1 MKRFAMVLWASA
13 ALCAAAQAQD
23 TNVKIVTDASPDYSD
38 IDSMV
43 RSITSK
49 WAKPEEKCWAMF
61 YWNHIARRQTAP
73 MILHGMEL
81 TDPIRQFNDY
91 GFTMCSTISG
101 VNCGIWHA
109 MGLKP
114 KFFDISNHTV
124 AEVFYD
130 ERWHMYD
137 NSLSA
142 LYTLCDGKTLAGAA
156 DIGKTGSCEVSGGKA
171 EPGHIARYHCL
182 TATSPNGFLI
192 GADCARSLEEEY
204 RCFNPNGLKPR
215 SYYFNWDL
223 AHRYI
228 LNLRDNEVYAR
239 TYRHLGESPNFYVPN
254 HGADPEKPNPRYRIR
269 GNGLWRWT
277 PSLREFAKSAYGAK
291 NIAATP
297 ESPELQ
303 PARAGEPAEVVY
315 RVSSA
320 NVATALSLRAEV
332 SRKTSKDQIVISVS
346 TTNGLRWREVWKA
359 EETGALVANVN
370 LVDEVNGAYE
380 ILLRVELLAAGRP
393 ADARLQRLYV
403 ETTTMI
409 NSKTQPKLNL
419 GRNTVYVG
427 SGDATD
433 SIVFWPELQGQKY
446 KEHLAEEKNIA
457 TAEKHPEYLSVLHP
471 AKANEEGYIVYRVDA
486 PNDIV
491 RLTYGGR
498 FYNRAPKSHCDLL
511 HSVDGTTWTPAW
523 SLTDNKEPWDVI
535 HYETVEVPRGHKS
548 VWVKYSIVSTA
559 PNDVGGGS
567 GLYAARIEANF
578 VPLDPGFKPLE
589 VTFSWKER
597 RKDRSL
603 VERSHTQLVEKLPCR
618 YDINVGGEDHPVMES
633 LTANVKGSRGAL
645 KYGYSDGKDVG
656 GEKFV
661 GRRLTLGKNL
671 AIGKKYVLSHPSG
684 TSWGAGDP
692 DGKKL
697 TDGIAGPSYAGGTS
711 YQWAAVWEGNL
722 RPSITLDLGEKTS
735 CASFGM
741 NFHGYPW
748 WDAMKGEVKDRVEV
762 LVSLDGEKY
771 ESAGFLDTDWR
782 WKDLPVNHM
791 WPDEETI
798 QGATFRLV
806 PPAPVNARYV
816 RYKIDSQRIIA
827 VTELEVLERLTL
839 EPFDLRLALPDE
851 K

>member
-1 MKRFAMVLWASA
+1 
-13 ALCAAAQAQD
+13 
-23 TNVKIVTDASPDYSD
+23 
-38 IDSMV
+38 
-43 RSITSK
+43 
-49 WAKPEEKCWAMF
+49 
-61 YWNHIARRQTAP
+61 

-91 GFTMCSTISG
+91 GYTMCSTISG

-124 AEVFYD
+124 CEVFYD
-130 ERWHMYD
+130 GRWHMYD

-142 LYTLCDGKTLAGAA
+142 IYTLCDGKTLAAVA
-156 DIGKTGSCEVSGGKA
+156 DIGKTGACEASGGKE

-182 TATSPNGFLI
+182 TSTSPNGFLI
-192 GADCARSLEEEY
+192 GADCARSLDEEF

-228 LNLRDNEVYAR
+228 LNLRKDEVYAR
-239 TYRHLGESPNFYVPN
+239 TYRHLGETANFYVPN
-254 HGADPEKPNPRYRIR
+254 HGADPEKPNLRYRIR
-269 GNGLWRWT
+269 GNGVWRWT
-277 PSLREFAKSAYGAK
+277 PALREFATSAYGAK
-291 NIAATP
+291 NIVATP
-297 ESPELQ
+297 ETRELQ

-332 SRKTSKDQIVISVS
+332 ARKTSKDQVAISVS
-346 TTNGLRWREVWKA
+346 TTNGLQWREVWKA
-359 EETGALVANVN
+359 EETGDLVANVS
-370 LVDEVNGAYE
+370 LVDDVNGAYE
-380 ILLRVELLAAGRP
+380 ILVRVELLAAGRA
-393 ADARLQRLYV
+393 ADARLQRLYL

-427 SGDATD
+427 TGDATD
-433 SIVFWPELQGQKY
+433 SIVFWPELQGAKY
-446 KEHLAEEKNIA
+446 KEHVVEEKNIA
-457 TAEKHPEYLSVLHP
+457 TAAKHPEYLSVLHP
-471 AKANEEGYIVYRVDA
+471 AKPNEEGYIVYRVDA

-491 RLTYGGR
+491 RLSYGGR

-511 HSVDGTTWTPAW
+511 HSFDGNTWTPSW

-535 HYETVEVPRGHKS
+535 HYETIDVPRGHRS
-548 VWVKYSIVSTA
+548 VWVKYSITSTA
-559 PNDVGGGS
+559 PNDAGGGS

-578 VPLDPGFKPLE
+578 LPQDPGFKPLE
-589 VTFSWKER
+589 VTFAWKER
-597 RKDRSL
+597 QKDRTL
-603 VERSHTQLVEKLPCR
+603 VDRSHTQLVEQVPFR
-618 YDINVGGEDHPVMES
+618 YPINVGGEDHPVMES
-633 LTANVKGSRGAL
+633 LTVNVKGARGDVKA
-645 KYGYSDGKDVG
+645 GYSDGKDVG

-661 GRRLTLGKNL
+661 GRRLTLGRNL
-671 AIGKKYVLSHPSG
+671 AIGKKYVLSIPSG

-697 TDGIAGPSYAGGTS
+697 TDGVAGPPYAGGTS
-711 YQWAAVWEGNL
+711 YQWAAVWDAGK
-722 RPSITLDLGEKTS
+722 RPAITLDLGEKTS

-771 ESAGFLDTDWR
+771 ESAGFLNTDWR
-782 WKDLPVNHM
+782 WKDLPANHL
-791 WPDEETI
+791 WPDEEII
-798 QGATFRLV
+798 QGATFRLL
-806 PPAPVNARYV
+806 PAAPVDARYV
-816 RYKIDSQRIIA
+816 RYVIESQRIIA
-827 VTELEVLERLTL
+827 VTELEVLDRLTL
-839 EPFDLRLALPDE
+839 EPFDLRLALPE

>member
-1 MKRFAMVLWASA
+1 
-13 ALCAAAQAQD
+13 
-23 TNVKIVTDASPDYSD
+23 
-38 IDSMV
+38 
-43 RSITSK
+43 
-49 WAKPEEKCWAMF
+49 
-61 YWNHIARRQTAP
+61 
-73 MILHGMEL
+73 
-81 TDPIRQFNDY
+81 
-91 GFTMCSTISG
+91 MCSTISG
-101 VNCGIWHA
+101 INCGIWHA

-124 AEVFYD
+124 CEVFYD
-130 ERWHMYD
+130 GRWHMYD

-142 LYTLCDGKTLAGAA
+142 IYTLCDGKTLAAVA
-156 DIGKTGSCEVSGGKA
+156 DIGKTGACEASGGKE

-182 TATSPNGFLI
+182 TATSPNGFLM
-192 GADCARSLEEEY
+192 GADCARSLDEEFH
-204 RCFNPNGLKPR
+204 CFNPNGLKPR

-228 LNLRDNEVYAR
+228 LNLRQGEVYSR
-239 TYRHLGESPNFYVPN
+239 TYHHLGETPNFYIPN
-254 HGADPEKPNPRYRIR
+254 HGADPEKPNLRYRIR

-277 PSLREFAKSAYGAK
+277 PALGARDYAKSAYSAK
-291 NIAATP
+291 NISPTP
-297 ESPELQ
+297 ETSELQ
-303 PARAGEPAEVVY
+303 PARAEEPAELVY

-320 NVATALSLRAEV
+320 NVATALSLRAELY
-332 SRKTSKDQIVISVS
+332 RKSEKDQIAISVS
-346 TTNGLRWREVWKA
+346 TTNGIRWREVWKA
-359 EETGALVANVN
+359 DATGSIVANVD
-370 LVDEVNGAYE
+370 LVDDVNGAYE
-380 ILLRVELLAAGRP
+380 ILVRIALQTAGKP
-393 ADARLQRLYV
+393 ADVRLQRLHL

-427 SGDATD
+427 TGDATD
-433 SIVFWPELQGQKY
+433 SIVFWPELQGAKY
-446 KEHLAEEKNIA
+446 KEHVVEEKNIA
-457 TAEKHPEYLSVLHP
+457 TKEKHPEYLSVLHP

-511 HSVDGTTWTPAW
+511 HSFDGTTWTPSW
-523 SLTDNKEPWDVI
+523 SLTDNKQPWDVI
-535 HYETVEVPRGHKS
+535 HYETIDVPRGHRS
-548 VWVKYSIVSTA
+548 VWVKYSITSTA
-559 PNDVGGGS
+559 PNDAGGGS

-589 VTFSWKER
+589 VTFTWKER
-597 RKDRSL
+597 QKDRSL
-603 VERSHTQLVEKLPCR
+603 VERSHTQLVEQVPFR
-618 YDINVGGEDHPVMES
+618 YPINVGGEDHPVMES
-633 LTANVKGSRGAL
+633 LTVNVKGSRENV
-645 KYGYSDGKDVG
+645 KPGYSDGKDVG

-671 AIGKKYVLSHPSG
+671 ALGKTYVLSHPSL

-697 TDGIAGPSYAGGTS
+697 TNGVAGPPYAGGTS
-711 YQWAAVWEGNL
+711 YQSGAIWESAT

-771 ESAGFLDTDWR
+771 DSAGFLDTDWR

-806 PPAPVNARYV
+806 PAAPLEARYV
-816 RYKIDSQRIIA
+816 RYKIESKRMIA
-827 VTELEVLERLTL
+827 VTELEVLDRLTL
-839 EPFDLRLALPDE
+839 EPFDLRLALPE